1 MYNFSIFAIDSSPH
15 PILDIKKIS
24 FFFVQEIGCP
34 RYQFKFQV
42 EMRKHFQLTSKF
54 WYMSIPELNVCNVHM
69 LQAPLKE
76 LS

>member
-1 MYNFSIFAIDSSPH
+1 
-15 PILDIKKIS
+15 
-24 FFFVQEIGCP
+24 
-34 RYQFKFQV
+34 V